1 MVQLERF
8 CLFFAFDVADDFGQN
23 LFVIQ
28 IGVLFSLAVIFLYGL
43 GFIRDLLPL
52 LLQTLL
58 QNRLHRDGF
67 AA

>member
-1 MVQLERF
+1 M
-8 CLFFAFDVADDFGQN
+8 ADNFGQN

-28 IGVLFSLAVIFLYGL
+28 IGVLLSLVVVIFLYGL

-58 QNRLHRDGF
+58 QNRLHRYGL